1 MRKRTRGQST
11 LEYAVIIAVV
21 VGGLMAMQYYIKR
34 GYAGRLRASSDEMGE
49 QFDPYAYK
57 ASLTYNQSS
66 NVTQTATDT
75 GSKTWHREDQVS
87 KKTGSENVTAFNLS
101 DGLYGTTTETTP

>member
-49 QFDPYAYK
+49 QFDPYAYS
-57 ASLTYNQSS
+57 AHLDYNQSS
-66 NVTQTATDT
+66 NVTQTATST
-75 GSKTWHREDQVS
+75 GSKTIHMSDQISS
-87 KKTGSENVTAFNLS
+87 KKGSENVTAFNQT
-101 DGLYGTTTETTP
+101 DGLYGGAATTNP